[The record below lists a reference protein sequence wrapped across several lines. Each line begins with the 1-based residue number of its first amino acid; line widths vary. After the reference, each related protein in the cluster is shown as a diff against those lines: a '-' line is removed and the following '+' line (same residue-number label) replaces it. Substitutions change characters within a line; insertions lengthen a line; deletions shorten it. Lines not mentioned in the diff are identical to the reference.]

1 MSSSST
7 STGCLGDPAG
17 IGISGSIYIGNHPDR
32 QSDGTFICRFDN
44 TVHADVSALHEH
56 LKRFRVSREKYYTL
70 YHARKDKHTGQ
81 ALPFRDYEQY
91 LTQDFAT
98 KVTLRQWLAKHPE
111 EGLAWSKAWLAR
123 RKKEKGL
130 VYAPSQTELRT
141 LQCPSMP
148 YYEQVAQKEGGYYG
162 VTKALGYTNRYEIS
176 TKLTFNP
183 LPSEA
188 VIIQDSRE
196 GEPITLPRATRVEA
210 LSVGDYALAP
220 PYDKG
225 IRIERKSLS
234 DMCGT
239 LSQRKMERKTKKG
252 ITEHNS
258 FDRFDREL
266 ARAQEQGLYVV
277 MVVEASITDAQRFDY
292 LPQTQ
297 WVKASPKY
305 LFHNL
310 RTLLIRYPLTFQC
323 VFADGRVEM
332 ARVIMRMFEL
342 GEQVKT
348 TDLQYHLEIGAL

>member
-1 MSSSST
+1 M
-7 STGCLGDPAG
+7 
-17 IGISGSIYIGNHPDR
+17 IHPDR
-32 QSDGTFICRFDN
+32 QSDGTFVCRFDN
-44 TVHADVSALHEH
+44 TVHADLLALHEY

-70 YHARKDKHTGQ
+70 YHLRKDKHTGQ
-81 ALPFRDYEQY
+81 DLPFRDFEQY

-123 RKKEKGL
+123 RKEEKGL
-130 VYAPSQTELRT
+130 IYAPSQAELRT

-148 YYEQVAQKEGGYYG
+148 YYEQAAQAEGGYYG

-176 TKLTFNP
+176 TKLKFTP

-196 GEPITLPRATRVEA
+196 QCAISLPRETRIEA
-210 LSVGDYALAP
+210 LSVGDYALAT

-225 IRIERKSLS
+225 IRVERKSLGDFCS
-234 DMCGT
+234 T
-239 LSQRKMERKTKKG
+239 ISQRKMERKTKKG

-297 WVKASPKY
+297 WVKAKPAY
-305 LFHNL
+305 IFRNL
-310 RTLLIRYPLTFQC
+310 RTLLTRYPLTFQC

-332 ARVIMRMFEL
+332 SRVIMRIFEL
-342 GEQVKT
+342 GERVKT
-348 TDLQYHLEIGAL
+348 TDLQFALEQGTL